1 MQGGAGE
8 VPPEQ
13 PARGR
18 ACRAG
23 QQLATINIPTAVAML
38 VAEFQLALAPEILD
52 KGIQDLEIT
61 RGTLQP
67 KGAILMRCT
76 PRRPGGATL
85 FSQ

>member
-1 MQGGAGE
+1 
-8 VPPEQ
+8 
-13 PARGR
+13 
-18 ACRAG
+18 
-23 QQLATINIPTAVAML
+23 ML